1 MAQLPFPPGQSTP
14 PGFLAVRQ
22 QEEDRLRLLQQ
33 QEFERITSRSGTLM
47 PTGVPQMPGFP
58 QETVGALRGAGGA
71 SYKTPEEMMQET
83 SSGFLERAGRFIT
96 SVLSPLQLPQDILFA
111 SLAGA
116 MDRERSVM
124 DYFGEMEWGNYTPWS
139 VAPKRVVSGSDLLM
153 LANVQD
159 EKTRQ
164 IVGLGMDFLLDPLMG
179 GLVLRGVARAARA
192 PGLNKIADIVDT
204 VSEAPMALAGLP
216 TVRVVNAARQ
226 LPGFRQVETQVV
238 GGMVDNFIKPVLDA
252 ALRPAGGLEAVTQRT
267 MFRVGSQEFSL
278 AGMLKVDGGRMAGAQ
293 PVTARAGALAGE
305 IDEMVGVL
313 AMSADA
319 AAGGTM
325 WKGMLANLQRGMSV
339 MYDIPV
345 RQLQELPAELTQ
357 AIFTSAYATVSD
369 VGQVALRQSGI
380 VPSVRT
386 ASGGAGGRSP
396 EMRRILQDIE
406 QEIGET
412 MGRTALRPEQARE
425 LKGRID
431 YFTGERQRIVDMANR
446 YGKNGDQVG
455 FMYDEVVNRLAQASA
470 ITGYFGSG
478 YAPLRD
484 RFFQGTANRLAEISA
499 RNPAVADAIKK
510 AGGEAKVVKEAWHD
524 LLRSGPRGYAN
535 QMLDYK
541 VRFPGANVAGDAGEF
556 TYRQM
561 FGELAEVPGLDLGTY
576 LDSLTRGHMRRT
588 FGVFQDEGSWMAAV
602 DRIKDGRLASSRIL
616 NEPVVYQAAAGAGFK
631 KEADMLKRYL
641 DDAIPKMYGNRPT
654 GAFVRQEDFLEHMVR
669 QGVEPA
675 RAQQFWRTVHQAQD
689 PEIAALARRL
699 EEYGRVHGGTIDPSQ
714 VLSQQRQN
722 LRQPELETLIELMN
736 PMLST
741 AETTRAALSSG
752 RRTQAMAGLM
762 DLAQQQGLVKTA
774 AQAVTDGT
782 PRWWVNIDETRAVGP
797 LAGLAGKVVHPVV
810 YRELSNALRLG
821 KNDNGSW
828 LGNLRSVLTAGYLA
842 SPATTAANVA
852 GGFWTAMNYGINPVK
867 LLNNMTEVYRDWKRL
882 GRDLPELAYTRD
894 IAEGALTQTD
904 LIRMSRDLP
913 GGVVNDLKPGIQGLS
928 DAMREGAIAYQNF
941 LRRPLGNRASG
952 ALGLGMF
959 EATESLFRLGTF
971 RMVMKET
978 GGNIAEARKMARFV
992 VFDYSAQPG
1001 IVQLARNSGLFLFP
1015 AFPYFMVGRT
1025 LTAARNRPYQLAAVE
1040 RMPEAISQLVVPDE
1054 DERTRM
1060 LMGMEDWMREDK
1072 YIPIRRKEN
1081 GDITMLS
1088 LNQLL
1093 PTNTMTGAPF
1103 ADSLRS
1109 AGLWGPLID
1118 MVSAFTQIST
1128 SDRPGDAGRGP
1139 FTGPYGRRVLPSGVD
1154 DFTDP
1159 QSVLQGFATFAM
1171 NSFAPA
1177 IVRKMIRPAEE
1188 ADRLA
1193 EGLVPQLLRATQ
1205 DIPAEWASTA
1215 RTARELSSQRV
1226 DQDIFDAAVSF
1237 GIRSTRNVATQ
1248 GLVADGPRIL
1258 QRATNQLQREITG
1271 IDRRIQLL
1279 TAEGKT
1285 EAALRQQAIRDRL
1298 LMRYYE
1304 RWGDYIEE
1312 LRRMTAQGVFN
1323 PPPAMR

>member
-1 MAQLPFPPGQSTP
+1 MS
-14 PGFLAVRQ
+14 
-22 QEEDRLRLLQQ
+22 
-33 QEFERITSRSGTLM
+33 
-47 PTGVPQMPGFP
+47 GFP
-58 QETVGALRGAGGA
+58 QETMGALRVAGGA
-71 SYKTPEEMMQET
+71 SYASPEQLMQQT
-83 SSGFLERAGRFIT
+83 SSGFLERAGRFVT
-96 SVLSPLQLPQDILFA
+96 SILSPLQMPQDILFA

-139 VAPKRVVSGSDLLM
+139 AAPRRVVSGSDLLA
-153 LANVQD
+153 LAGVDD
-159 EKTRQ
+159 ERTRN
-164 IVGLGMDFLLDPLMG
+164 IVGLGMDFLVDPLMG
-179 GLVLRGVARAARA
+179 GMILRGVARAARA
-192 PGLNKIADIVDT
+192 PGLNRIADIVDT
-204 VSEAPMALAGLP
+204 VSEAPMTLAGLP
-216 TVRVVNAARQ
+216 TTRVVNAARQ

-238 GGMVDNFIKPVLDA
+238 GGMIDNFIKPVLDA
-252 ALRPAGGLEAVTQRT
+252 ALKPVGGLEGAMQRT
-267 MFRVGSQEFSL
+267 AFRVGGQEFSL
-278 AGMLKVDGGRMAGAQ
+278 PGMFMVDGGRMPGARE
-293 PVTARAGALAGE
+293 VTSRAGALAGE
-305 IDEMVGVL
+305 VDESVGIL
-313 AMSADA
+313 MMMADA
-319 AAGGTM
+319 SAGGSM
-325 WKGMLANLQRGMSV
+325 WKGMLANMQRGMSV

-345 RQLQELPAELTQ
+345 RQLQELPPELTQ
-357 AIFTSAYATVSD
+357 AIFSSAYATVGD

-380 VPSVRT
+380 APSVRT

-396 EMRRILQDIE
+396 EMRRVLQQIDE
-406 QEIGET
+406 EITQG
-412 MGRTALRPEQARE
+412 MASSRLRPDQAAD
-425 LKGRID
+425 LSGRID
-431 YFTGERQRIVDMANR
+431 YFKGERQRIVDMANG

-455 FMYDEVVNRLAQASA
+455 FMYDEVVNRLSQASA
-470 ITGYFGSG
+470 ITGYFASG

-484 RFFQGTANRLAEISA
+484 RFFQGMANRLAELSVT
-499 RNPAVADAIKK
+499 NPNVAAAVQK
-510 AGGEAKVVKEAWHD
+510 AGGEAKVVKNAWQE
-524 LLRSGPRGYAN
+524 LLASGPRGQAN
-535 QMLDYK
+535 QIIDYQ
-541 VRFPGANVAGDAGEF
+541 VRFPGKDIAGDAGEF

-602 DRIKDGRLASSRIL
+602 DRIKDGRISSSRIL
-616 NEPVVYQAAAGAGFK
+616 NEPVVYQAAAGAGFG
-631 KEADMLKRYL
+631 KEAQLLKRYL
-641 DDAIPKMYGNRPT
+641 DDTIPKMYGNRPT
-654 GAFVRQEDFLEHMVR
+654 GAFVRQEDFMEHLVR
-669 QGVEPA
+669 QGVEPD

-689 PEIAALARRL
+689 PEIASLARRL
-699 EEYGRVHGGTIDPSQ
+699 EEYGRVHGGTVDPSQ
-714 VLSQQRQN
+714 VLGQQRQN
-722 LRQPELETLIELMN
+722 LRQQELETLIEMMN

-752 RRTQAMAGLM
+752 RKTQAMAGLM

-782 PRWWVNIDETRAVGP
+782 PRWWVNMDETRAIGP
-797 LAGLAGKVVHPVV
+797 LAGLAGKVVHPMV
-810 YRELSNALRLG
+810 YRELSNVLRLG
-821 KNDNGSW
+821 KGDNGSW

-852 GGFWTAMNYGINPVK
+852 GGFWTAMNYGINPIK

-904 LIRMSRDLP
+904 LIRMSRELP
-913 GGVVNDLKPGIQGLS
+913 GGVANELKPGIQGLS
-928 DAMREGAIAYQNF
+928 DALREGAMAYQNF

-978 GGNIAEARKMARFV
+978 GGNIQEARKMARFV
-992 VFDYSAQPG
+992 VFDYAAQPG
-1001 IVQLARNSGLFLFP
+1001 VVQAARNSGVFLFP

-1025 LTAARNRPYQLAAVE
+1025 LNAARNRPGMLAAVE

-1054 DERTRM
+1054 DERLRM
-1060 LMGMEDWMREDK
+1060 LMGMEDWMRDDK

-1118 MVSAFTQIST
+1118 MVSAFASVST
-1128 SDRPGDAGRGP
+1128 PDRPGDPGRGP
-1139 FTGPYGRRVLPSGVD
+1139 FTGPFGRRVLPTGVD
-1154 DFTDP
+1154 DLTDP
-1159 QSVLQGFATFAM
+1159 QAVLQGFATFAL

-1177 IVRKMIRPAEE
+1177 IVRKMIRPPEE
-1188 ADRLA
+1188 ADRIA

-1205 DIPAEWASTA
+1205 DIPAEWANTA

-1258 QRATNQLQREITG
+1258 QRATNNLQRQLTG

-1279 TAEGKT
+1279 AAEGKDD
-1285 EAALRQQAIRDRL
+1285 AALAQQAIRNRL
-1298 LMRYYE
+1298 LERYYE
-1304 RWGDYIEE
+1304 RWGDYIQE
-1312 LRRMTAQGVFN
+1312 LRGMASQGVFN
-1323 PPPAMR
+1323 PPSTLR